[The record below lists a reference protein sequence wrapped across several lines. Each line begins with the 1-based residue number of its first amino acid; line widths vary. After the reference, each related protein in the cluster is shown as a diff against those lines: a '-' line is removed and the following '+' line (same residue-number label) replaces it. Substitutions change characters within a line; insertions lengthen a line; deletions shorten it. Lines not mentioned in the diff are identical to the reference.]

1 MCESGRAAQNSVL
14 LVDTMNWRRGFL
26 RLWVVFSL
34 LWLLACGAWGLY
46 QWHAG
51 IVARFPV
58 TDPSGLKFVVIAP
71 VGAAKADILY
81 FVRNSDAVKR
91 WQANCSK
98 ERSAVCKKE
107 IRVQMPGIFESVVQF
122 LVFTISVPVLTLT
135 LGLVLGWVILGFRKP
150 MVPTS

>member
-1 MCESGRAAQNSVL
+1 
-14 LVDTMNWRRGFL
+14 MNWRRGFL

-34 LWLLACGAWGLY
+34 LWLLACGAWGLF

-58 TDPSGLKFVVIAP
+58 TDPNGLKFIVAAP
-71 VGAAKADILY
+71 AGTAKADVLY

-91 WQANCSK
+91 WQTNCNK
-98 ERSAVCKKE
+98 ESSVFCRKE
-107 IRVQMPGIFESVVQF
+107 IRVQMPGVIENVVQF
-122 LVFTISVPVLTLT
+122 VVLTLSVPVLILI
-135 LGLVLGWVILGFRKP
+135 LGLVIGWAILGFRKP